1 MTEPAPPRPAD
12 GLDRL
17 DLATVLAGHGRSDSD
32 AMARVG
38 ASTVLRAGETPVC
51 ERCDVADTPL
61 TRLKGLLGRSGLRS
75 GEGLLIRPTSA
86 IHTCFMR
93 FPIDA
98 VFLDRDLVVLR
109 AVSDVPAWRFAGCR
123 RARAVLELAAGEI
136 RRRGIRPG
144 DRLQFGD
151 PVAQT

>member
-1 MTEPAPPRPAD
+1 
-12 GLDRL
+12 
-17 DLATVLAGHGRSDSD
+17 
-32 AMARVG
+32 MARVR
-38 ASTVLRAGETPVC
+38 ASTILRVDETPVC
-51 ERCDVADTPL
+51 ERCDIADTPL
-61 TRLKGLLGRSGLRS
+61 TRLRGLLGRARLQS

-109 AVSDVPAWRFAGCR
+109 AVSDVGAWRVAGCR

-136 RRRGIRPG
+136 RRRGIQPG

-151 PVAQT
+151 PVVQA